1 VIDGDGIATLGL
13 RASGIAGTFIST
25 TRSGFQVQFEDSEP
39 PRREAVSPPIPASS
53 RLGILDLMTI
63 TAQENGPSMNG
74 RVAWGD
80 GKTEMVDFRAV
91 SGSPFWPGDE
101 NTRFTTDV
109 LGSRDG

>member
-1 VIDGDGIATLGL
+1 
-13 RASGIAGTFIST
+13 
-25 TRSGFQVQFEDSEP
+25 
-39 PRREAVSPPIPASS
+39 
-53 RLGILDLMTI
+53 
-63 TAQENGPSMNG
+63 MNG